1 MRVFAV
7 YVFLIALT
15 TAIHFPYHT
24 DPVLPPS
31 ISKSAQSFYTQ
42 IYAPPVAERSEE
54 PAADPN
60 AAYTKAAAK
69 AIEDEGI
76 VPRITEVV
84 RVFGLQNQRVLDVGA
99 GTGYL
104 QDVVANY
111 VGLDISAS
119 ARRYFHKPF
128 VQASATDM
136 PFHDG
141 EFDVVW
147 SIWVLEHVPTPE
159 QALQEI
165 RRVTKDGGIVYL
177 FPAWECTPWAAQGYP
192 VRPYSDFG
200 IGGKLIKA
208 SMGVVNNPI
217 YKNAYTL
224 PTRLLRRAYAN
235 FTGSPTQYH
244 YRQLTPNYDQYWM
257 PDSDAINSLDSAETL
272 LWFTSRG
279 DECLNCSLNPVWGNS
294 DLIIRVHKS
303 ANQGR

>member
-1 MRVFAV
+1 MILG
-7 YVFLIALT
+7 YLCLSALS

-31 ISKSAQSFYTQ
+31 IPKSAQSFYTD
-42 IYAPPVAERSEE
+42 IYAPPPADAPVE
-54 PAADPN
+54 PEADPN
-60 AAYTKAAAK
+60 SVYVKIAAQ
-69 AIEDEGI
+69 AIQEVGI
-76 VPRITEVV
+76 VPHMQEVV
-84 RVFGLQNQRVLDVGA
+84 QRYGLQNQRALDVGA

-111 VGLDISAS
+111 VGLDISGS

-147 SIWVLEHVPTPE
+147 SIWVLEHVPNPE

-165 RRVTKDGGIVYL
+165 RRVTRDGGIVFL
-177 FPAWECTPWAAQGYP
+177 FPAWEATPWAAQGYP

-208 SMGVVNNPI
+208 SLHVVDTPW
-217 YKNAYTL
+217 YKYAYTL
-224 PTRLLRRAYAN
+224 PTRLLRQAYAN
-235 FTGSPTQYH
+235 VSGKPTRYH
-244 YRQLTPNYDQYWM
+244 YRQLTPNYNQYWM

-279 DECLNCSLNPVWGNS
+279 DECLNCTRSPVWGYS
-294 DLIIRVHKS
+294 DLIIRVHKPATTAS
-303 ANQGR
+303 R